1 MNLNKVEDIVAIVA
15 QNIAS
20 LTVVFATFSWKTVLP
35 PPERFVEWIVGL
47 MVAMTLIAFNV
58 LRGYQAYT
66 AIRKE
71 CDANKE
77 LIKKQP
83 RKK

>member
-1 MNLNKVEDIVAIVA
+1 MSLSKVEDIVAIIG

-35 PPERFVEWIVGL
+35 PPERFVEWTVGL

-71 CDANKE
+71 REASKE
-77 LIKKQP
+77 LIKKQS